1 MVCYLIVDG
10 YNIINSW
17 PELKAIQKDNLED
30 SREKLIEMLESYR
43 VYKGIKVTV
52 VFDAHMVKGSTEK
65 HEKRGGLEVV
75 YTREFETADSYIERL
90 ADEMGRLYNIQVATS
105 DWLEQQVVLGR
116 GAVRISSR
124 ELYYDVM
131 KARKRISEKCETNRS
146 NGKHSI
152 ETMLGKDVLEKL
164 EKMRRER

>member
-1 MVCYLIVDG
+1 VDG

-30 SREKLIEMLESYR
+30 ARENLIGLLENYR
-43 VYKGIKVTV
+43 VYRGIKAVL

-65 HEKRGGLEVV
+65 HEYHGGLEVV
-75 YTREFETADSYIERL
+75 FTKENETADAYIEKL
-90 ADEMGRLYNIQVATS
+90 ADEMGRLYNIEVATS

-124 ELYYDVM
+124 ELYNEVM
-131 KARKRISEKCETNRS
+131 KVKRRIREKIKLS
-146 NGKHSI
+146 HSAQKHSI
-152 ETMLGKDVLEKL
+152 ENRIDSSILEKL